1 MEKRLVH
8 TKDLG
13 VNSRMVHAGYETDLS
28 GSVNV
33 PIYQT
38 STFAFRNVE
47 EATAVFSG
55 ERDGFMYTRMG
66 NPTVRALEDAVAE
79 LENGCG
85 GIATSSGMG
94 AVCTVYLALLSNGAH
109 VVSTAS
115 VYGPTR
121 GLMEKDFSRFGV
133 ESTYVDTCDLAQVEN
148 AVRPNTRLIYIE
160 TPANPT
166 MQVTDIEAVAAIAH
180 RHGCRLVV
188 DNTFASPYL
197 QRPIDLGADIV
208 LHSVTKFI
216 NGHSDIVGGILVA
229 KETEIHNR
237 LRRMMVMSGCNMDP
251 HQAFL
256 VYRGLKTLGIRVER
270 AQKSALEIARWLER
284 QPEVNAV
291 RYIGLESHP
300 QYALAKR
307 QMNGPGSMISFDLVG
322 GMEGAR
328 LFLDKVRL
336 AALAVSLGG
345 VESLIEHPASMSHA
359 SMSPDDRRLA
369 GFSDG
374 LIRYSVGIEDVED
387 LIADLRQALDAV
399 SSGLTPGHYLLDR
412 EVLASSGTL
421 GND

>member
-1 MEKRLVH
+1 MHSK
-8 TKDLG
+8 KLG
-13 VNSRMVHAGYETDLS
+13 VNSRMVHAGYEGDLS

-33 PIYQT
+33 PIYQS
-38 STFAFRNVE
+38 STFAFRNAE
-47 EATAVFSG
+47 EAAAVFSG
-55 ERDGFMYTRMG
+55 ERQGFMYTRMG
-66 NPTVRALEDAVAE
+66 NPTVRAFEDAVAE

-94 AVCTVYLALLSNGAH
+94 AVCTVYLALLNSGAH

-148 AVRPNTRLIYIE
+148 AIRPNTRLIYIE

-180 RHGCRLVV
+180 RHGCLLVV

-197 QRPIDLGADIV
+197 QRPLDLGADVV

-216 NGHSDIVGGILVA
+216 NGHSDVIGGVVVA
-229 KETEIHNR
+229 KEMEVHDR
-237 LRRMMVMSGCNMDP
+237 LRRMMVISGCNMDP

-256 VYRGLKTLGIRVER
+256 AYRGLKTLGIRVER

-284 QPEVNAV
+284 QPEVETV

-307 QMNGPGSMISFDLVG
+307 QMDGPGSMISFELSG

-328 LFLDKVRL
+328 VFLNKLRL
-336 AALAVSLGG
+336 SVLAVSLGG

-359 SMSPDDRRLA
+359 SMSPNDRRLA

-399 SSGLTPGHYLLDR
+399 SASSMAGDGALAQ
-412 EVLASSGTL
+412 EVLVEAL
-421 GND
+421 AHD